1 MAFKLYN
8 TFQLCSPKNPFLISH
23 GYSASFTAGLW
34 SHLCPF
40 SLICRY
46 KESCFFFSFFPCHG
60 SSHTKTHLA
69 CEKGK
74 RGRPADLFVIN
85 WHTATI
91 DYWTWQCLFQ
101 RNLSAVTSLALLQQG
116 QRTQRETNQYHIECK
131 SGRSLIWGDERRETK
146 KEDLGTE
153 KGERE
158 SEAVKA
164 KEREKL
170 ITKRQNR
177 IRGMTG
183 EARGWKSTEIHS
195 ARDCETWMKD
205 WKRWK
210 WRIVRTALK
219 VARNLVGGSNISLQR
234 CHRHKHT
241 NGHLWMN
248 VESKTWSTWGEYFPA
263 TDTNTYLP
271 WGGVW

>member
-1 MAFKLYN
+1 M
-8 TFQLCSPKNPFLISH
+8 QSLCAQRCVFMCRIVCLGDCLAGECVFHYSHINSEFSREEEAHKYKQNREKRERNIHVLPLSLCVIRGLQALHSSCARLKNPFLISH

-40 SLICRY
+40 SLICHY
-46 KESCFFFSFFPCHG
+46 KESCFFFFSCHG

-85 WHTATI
+85 WHAATI

-158 SEAVKA
+158 KVKLWRQR
-164 KEREKL
+164 REKNWL
-170 ITKRQNR
+170 QKDR
-177 IRGMTG
+177 I
-183 EARGWKSTEIHS
+183 E
-195 ARDCETWMKD
+195 
-205 WKRWK
+205 
-210 WRIVRTALK
+210 
-219 VARNLVGGSNISLQR
+219 
-234 CHRHKHT
+234 
-241 NGHLWMN
+241 
-248 VESKTWSTWGEYFPA
+248 
-263 TDTNTYLP
+263 
-271 WGGVW
+271 